1 MATVRALICADSPGY
16 AAALRRVLEHDGDIA
31 VAAVCG
37 RAEDMIAA
45 LPAVDPDLIALDM
58 VLPGMDSLAAVEE
71 IMSSRPVPILVLLT
85 ATAGRREKAAAA
97 LAAGALDAVAKND
110 LDLGDPASRAATA
123 FRQRVRTLGRAHVI
137 RHPRAR
143 LRAPI
148 VTHYAS
154 VVGVCAS
161 AGGPQAFAAVVAE
174 LPADY
179 PIPILLVQHIAA
191 GFTEGLARWLNH
203 NAGIPVA
210 LAPDG
215 ERVTPG
221 VWIAPEGAHL
231 TLGVTGRFRLDT
243 ETVAGRHRPSGDVL
257 LSSIASVA
265 GSGAVAVVLSG
276 MGSDGAAGAAEVLR
290 HGGLAMAQD
299 EQSSAIFGM
308 PQSAISQGVDLVL
321 PPAGIASYLLR
332 LSHRRLGRAR

>member
-16 AAALRRVLEHDGDIA
+16 AAALRRVLEHDGDVA

-231 TLGVTGRFRLDT
+231 TLGVTGRFRL
-243 ETVAGRHRPSGDVL
+243 G
-257 LSSIASVA
+257 
-265 GSGAVAVVLSG
+265 
-276 MGSDGAAGAAEVLR
+276 DGAAGAAEVLR